1 MSNQQQLLAELSK
14 LTQQQ
19 KDLDQKLT
27 QGSDQVLQLVQR
39 VWQLQEKEQKTL
51 AIELHDGVGQIL
63 TALVNQLELL
73 NAEQPAIDK
82 QVAKNNNIET
92 SSVSPEQ
99 LLSLARS
106 ALEDVRYI
114 SRLMRPQILD
124 DLGLEAA
131 VQWLV
136 RQMATDKR
144 LDINVIYADNFLPK
158 DELNIVFFR
167 ICQEALSNIIKH
179 ASASAVALEF
189 INDCENWRLIVSD
202 NGVGFSQKAVEKSAF
217 GLKNIEDRVTSF
229 GGKLDVTTQCS
240 AGCKLDIQIPKN
252 EL

>member
-19 KDLDQKLT
+19 KALDQKLT

-73 NAEQPAIDK
+73 NAEKHTSDQQAIEK
-82 QVAKNNNIET
+82 
-92 SSVSPEQ
+92 SCVSPEQ
-99 LLSLARS
+99 LLTLARS

-136 RQMATDKR
+136 RQMTSNKE
-144 LDINVIYADNFLPK
+144 LTIEVIYADNFLPK
-158 DELNIVFFR
+158 EALNIVFFR

-179 ASASAVALEF
+179 ASATNVSMKF
-189 INDCENWRLIVSD
+189 SNDGHCWRLVIMD
-202 NGVGFSQKAVEKSAF
+202 NGVGFSQKAVEKNAF

-229 GGKLDVTTQCS
+229 GGQLEVTTQHLQ
-240 AGCKLDIQIPKN
+240 GCTLDIQIPKN
-252 EL
+252 E